1 MSNSWGSWDSSEST
15 THSGIQTGGWGGT
28 GATVVTDGSP
38 KSLSILPLIVM
49 AVVLVFSSVLIFL
62 SSDNLLLAV
71 IGYVLTPFAS
81 FAVFAW
87 ATALDAN
94 LKMDVWYDRK
104 QGKLIA
110 LRILAILSL
119 IIGFVHMWDVATA
132 IARFY
137 AGGIA

>member
-1 MSNSWGSWDSSEST
+1 MSNSWGSWDSSDSA
-15 THSGIQTGGWGGT
+15 SAGAQTGGWGGPST
-28 GATVVTDGSP
+28 TVVTDGSP

-49 AVVLVFSSVLIFL
+49 TVILVLSSVLVFVSG
-62 SSDNLLLAV
+62 DNGLLAV
-71 IGYVLTPFAS
+71 VGYVLTPFAS

-87 ATALDAN
+87 ASALDAN

-104 QGKLIA
+104 PGKLIA
-110 LRILAILSL
+110 LRTLAVLSL
-119 IIGFVHMWDVATA
+119 MIGFVHMWDVATT